1 VNNARTKAGATGAR
15 KVKDPAKSTVS
26 VHSPAKPRT
35 QSPVP
40 AENPKLAELKRRYFS
55 KKGRTARIKRAE
67 QALIE
72 IDRIGSTFKL
82 DKDTVNWLAEDP
94 DLEYL

>member
-1 VNNARTKAGATGAR
+1 MSTQKEKVAANGPISAHSSVKRARQ
-15 KVKDPAKSTVS
+15 TVA
-26 VHSPAKPRT
+26 PIG
-35 QSPVP
+35 
-40 AENPKLAELKRRYFS
+40 NPKLAALKRARFS
-55 KKGRTARIKRAE
+55 HRGRAKRIQRAQ

-82 DKDTVNWLAEDP
+82 DKDTLMRLAEDP